1 MRGPIQQK
9 SSIAPLIVWATGIV
23 AFWFAIIWVWV
34 FRPALVFDGFKVRD
48 GSADSAWQTIRLNEM
63 WSFGPTTL
71 WWEHIYP
78 PLYDGMRFLLMQPET
93 LAGGQPDYLA
103 VDLRLYF
110 VHSVL
115 FGLTSMIV
123 YLWVRDL
130 THSGWWALAG
140 ALLWIVVPGSFSF
153 FVELNQTG
161 LAIAAMAVALYFLY
175 RFCRTRKAGYAM
187 AFFAAI
193 LVASLTRNVVQ
204 IHVLAVLIVAAVTFW
219 WISSNRQIRT
229 LVANLLLVALIA
241 FWPARAFMLY
251 ATFDVSTHTGYNRAG
266 ALWINP
272 LDVPEYVP
280 GEAKRVY
287 EEYAKAAK
295 SLNNP
300 AILATLTPTE
310 VQEKRA
316 ALVTLEQQWNGLQ
329 QQYPDVNFETA
340 DVYPERLLANATK
353 LSSNWNTQET
363 LRDNYRLG
371 KVTNDYIFSQP
382 VEATSSALR
391 SLTVTV
397 PTMFRSVYV
406 QWSNSFNSSFPGMQA
421 LDWIFSGWR
430 FALMILVSTGII
442 IGHFGFRTTGRLLI
456 RYGWFAAFW
465 VLTAIPVFLSNRY
478 WPTDIPEPIHS
489 EADRLR
495 ALIDIPIYVT
505 ITFAAFLVF
514 RKGYNMRAYRSR
526 RRVDTNAAAASPAT
540 RDTAGQ
546 DTLT

>member
-1 MRGPIQQK
+1 ML
-9 SSIAPLIVWATGIV
+9 SSIHRKSWTAPLIVWATGIV

-93 LAGGQPDYLA
+93 LAGSQPDYLA

-110 VHSVL
+110 AHSVL
-115 FGLTSMIV
+115 FDLTSMIV

-130 THSGWWALAG
+130 THSGWWAFAG
-140 ALLWIVVPGSFSF
+140 ALLWIVVPGSFAF

-175 RFCRTRKAGYAM
+175 RFCRTRKAGYAT
-187 AFFAAI
+187 AFFVAI

-204 IHVLAVLIVAAVTFW
+204 IHVLAVLIIAAVAFW

-287 EEYAKAAK
+287 EEHAAADQ
-295 SLNNP
+295 SLNDP
-300 AILATLTPTE
+300 AVLATLTPSE
-310 VQEKRA
+310 VQENRA
-316 ALVTLEQQWNGLQ
+316 TFVVLEQQWNAVQ
-329 QQYPDVNFETA
+329 QQYPNVDFETA

-371 KVTNDYIFSQP
+371 RVTNDYILSQP

-430 FALMILVSTGII
+430 FALMILASAGII
-442 IGHFGFRTTGRLLI
+442 IGHFGLRTSGRIFI
-456 RYGWFAAFW
+456 RYGWFAVFW

-495 ALIDIPIYVT
+495 ALIDIPVYVT
-505 ITFAAFLVF
+505 IAFAAFLVF
-514 RKGYNMRAYRSR
+514 RKGYNRWATRGR
-526 RRVDTNAAAASPAT
+526 NFTGAAATPTSAN
-540 RDTAGQ
+540 AG
-546 DTLT
+546 D

>member
-1 MRGPIQQK
+1 MLSGIQRK
-9 SSIAPLIVWATGIV
+9 SWIAPLIVWATGIV

-103 VDLRLYF
+103 VDMRLYF
-110 VHSVL
+110 VHSAL

-130 THSGWWALAG
+130 IHNGWWALTG
-140 ALLWIVVPGSFSF
+140 ALLWIVAPGSFAF
-153 FVELNQTG
+153 FIELNQTG
-161 LAIAAMAVALYFLY
+161 LAIAAMSVALYFLY
-175 RFCRTRKAGYAM
+175 RFCRTRKASYAI
-187 AFFAAI
+187 AFFVAI

-204 IHVLAVLIVAAVTFW
+204 IHVLAVLVVAAVAFW
-219 WISSNRQIRT
+219 WISSNRRIRT
-229 LVANLLLVALIA
+229 LVTTLLLVALIA

-287 EEYAKAAK
+287 EEYAAAAQ
-295 SLNNP
+295 SLNDP

-316 ALVTLEQQWNGLQ
+316 ALVTLEQQWNEVQ
-329 QQYPDVNFETA
+329 QQYPDVDFETA
-340 DVYPERLLANATK
+340 GVYPERLLANATK

-371 KVTNDYIFSQP
+371 RVTNEYILSQP
-382 VEATSSALR
+382 VEAASSALR
-391 SLTVTV
+391 SLSITV

-430 FALMILVSTGII
+430 FALMILVSAGII
-442 IGHFGFRTTGRLLI
+442 IGHFGMRTSGRLLI

-465 VLTAIPVFLSNRY
+465 VLAAIPVFLSNRY
-478 WPTDIPEPIHS
+478 WPPDVPEPIHS

-495 ALIDIPIYVT
+495 ALIDIPVYVT
-505 ITFAAFLVF
+505 ITFAAFLVVH
-514 RKGYNMRAYRSR
+514 KVRSR
-526 RRVDTNAAAASPAT
+526 RSARRTDPADSHQVSATDAA
-540 RDTAGQ
+540 G
-546 DTLT
+546 

>member
-1 MRGPIQQK
+1 MLSGIRRK
-9 SSIAPLIVWATGIV
+9 SWIAPLIVWVTGIL
-23 AFWFAIIWVWV
+23 AFWLAVIWVWV

-78 PLYDGMRFLLMQPET
+78 PLYDGIRLLLMQPET
-93 LAGGQPDYLA
+93 LGGGQPDYLA
-103 VDLRLYF
+103 VDLRLYV

-130 THSGWWALAG
+130 THNGWWALAG
-140 ALLWIVVPGSFSF
+140 SLLWIVAPGPFAF
-153 FVELNQTG
+153 FIELNQTG
-161 LAIAAMAVALYFLY
+161 LAISAMAVALYFLY
-175 RFCRTRKAGYAM
+175 RFCRTRKAAYAIT
-187 AFFAAI
+187 F
-193 LVASLTRNVVQ
+193 LVALLVTSLSRNVVQ
-204 IHVLAVLIVAAVTFW
+204 VHVLAVLIVAAFAFW
-219 WISSNRQIRT
+219 WISSNRRLRT
-229 LVANLLLVALIA
+229 LVVNLVLVALIA

-280 GEAKRVY
+280 GEAKRIY
-287 EEYAKAAK
+287 DEYSAAER
-295 SLNNP
+295 SLNDP
-300 AILATLTPTE
+300 ATLAALTPTE
-310 VQEKRA
+310 VQERRA
-316 ALVTLEQQWNGLQ
+316 AFFLLEQQWLEVQ
-329 QQYPDVNFETA
+329 QQYPGVDFATA
-340 DVYPERLLANATK
+340 GVYPDRLLANATK

-371 KVTNDYIFSQP
+371 RVTNDYIVSQP
-382 VEATSSALR
+382 IEAASSALR
-391 SLTVTV
+391 SLVVTV

-406 QWSNSFNSSFPGMQA
+406 QWSNSFNSSFPGVQA
-421 LDWIFSGWR
+421 LDWLFSGWR
-430 FALMILVSTGII
+430 FALMILVSVGVI
-442 IGHFGFRTTGRLLI
+442 IGHFGMRTSARLLI

-478 WPTDIPEPIHS
+478 WPPEIPEPIHS

-495 ALIDIPIYVT
+495 ALIDIPVYVT
-505 ITFAAFLVF
+505 ITFAAFLVVQKV
-514 RKGYNMRAYRSR
+514 RNRRSARSR
-526 RRVDTNAAAASPAT
+526 GLADSHQETASMATAAT
-540 RDTAGQ
+540 D
-546 DTLT
+546 